1 MNWLFFLVYFITA
14 AGSYIY
20 VFVIFDKI
28 YKPKNLS
35 MVWKAAFVVI
45 MSLMRAAFLYIN
57 VSIFKFMFAITAI
70 VLLNIIFY
78 KPPGKVFLLYD
89 MLYLIITSIVEI
101 LSSFLIGIILKVSK
115 DDIITKPLLFL
126 AAMIFTWIIM
136 IAFAKSFILIV
147 AGKGVNNIRT
157 HEFIMFLILIAGEIF
172 MLQFFSN
179 YITKSPQHYKIIIVL
194 ITFLALDLY
203 LAYLLK
209 MIAKTYQTEKELQL
223 VTQQSMLQL
232 NAYKELNEK
241 YTASRR
247 IIHDVRKHI
256 ASLEGLINDNRAD
269 EAIRYRSLLNAELDK
284 LIPRFECDS
293 PILTVV
299 INNKLEAAEKMNV
312 DFKVD
317 AEFTQIDFISNL
329 DITAIF
335 SNMLDNAFE
344 ACEELPEDKRR
355 VWLSITRRN
364 HFVFVFLEN
373 SFSEVATDIEKGYRS
388 TKKGHQGI
396 GLSNIRNVCEKYHG
410 SFNAHTE
417 NETFITELLIPI
429 PDKDTEKAE
438 ISAEKQSVK
447 AG

>member
-1 MNWLFFLVYFITA
+1 MDWSFFLAYFIIS
-14 AGSYIY
+14 AGTFIY
-20 VFVIFDKI
+20 AFIIFAKI
-28 YKPKNLS
+28 YKAKEMPFIRKLL
-35 MVWKAAFVVI
+35 FVVV
-45 MSLMRAAFLYIN
+45 MSLIRAAFNFIDIKLFNLI
-57 VSIFKFMFAITAI
+57 FMFTAL
-70 VLLNIIFY
+70 VLLTLIFF
-78 KPPGKVFLLYD
+78 KPPGKVFLIYNTLYI
-89 MLYLIITSIVEI
+89 IITGIVEL
-101 LSSFLIGIILKVSK
+101 LSSFLLCIILNIEDAEIKE
-115 DDIITKPLLFL
+115 KPLLLL
-126 AAMIFTWIIM
+126 AGMIFTWIIM
-136 IAFAKSFILIV
+136 IAFAKCFILIV
-147 AGKGVNNIRT
+147 AGKGENNVRT
-157 HEFIMFLILIAGEIF
+157 HEFIMFLILIVGEIF
-172 MLQFFSN
+172 LLQFLSEF
-179 YITKSPQHYKIIIVL
+179 IINPPHRYRTFIIL
-194 ITFLALDLY
+194 AIFLALDLY

-256 ASLEGLINDNRAD
+256 SSLEGLINDNRAD
-269 EAIRYRSLLNAELDK
+269 EAIRYKNLLNAELDK

-312 DFKVD
+312 DFRVD

-364 HFVFVFLEN
+364 HFVFIFLEN
-373 SFSEVATDIEKGYRS
+373 SFSTVTTDIEKGYRS

-417 NETFITELLIPI
+417 DETFITELLIPI
-429 PDKDTEKAE
+429 PDEDTEKAE
-438 ISAEKQSVK
+438 ISAGKQSI
-447 AG
+447 